1 MLKKLVLLLVL
12 VMVIAL
18 NTQTIAAADYHYT
31 YHLYDR
37 FVIDTSAPFLCEN
50 SDFCIFN
57 YRTEIVKYNHAD
69 IYINCFV
76 ARDCGEAVVVDPGVP
91 GNDYYYITVVE

>member
-18 NTQTIAAADYHYT
+18 NSQTIAAADYHKT

-37 FVIDTSAPFLCEN
+37 FIIDTAAPFLCEN

-57 YRTEIVKYNHAD
+57 YRTEHVTYDHDHYLN
-69 IYINCFV
+69 YFV